1 MSSVSNETGGNGG
14 KGGKKGLVIGIIVA
28 VVVIIALV
36 AVIIVLVLSK
46 KDNSGREPATQ
57 EATQERRNVVV
68 TEDNVEEIVQQMEE
82 AEFVEPGYYT
92 VTMNNEWHFPDGKT
106 ASTDAYVE
114 NVPENTNDVYFDVF
128 LAGDE
133 ENAVYES
140 PVIQRG
146 ASLDSITLKTPLDA
160 GTYDCVL
167 VYHLVDEDQN
177 TISTL
182 RVTVTLIVEG

>member
-1 MSSVSNETGGNGG
+1 MSSVGNETGGNGG
-14 KGGKKGLVIGIIVA
+14 KGGKKGLIIGIIVA
-28 VVVIIALV
+28 VVIIALIAVIIALV
-36 AVIIVLVLSK
+36 LSK
-46 KDNSGREPATQ
+46 NKDSGEPAPQQ
-57 EATQERRNVVV
+57 EATQEKRNVVV
-68 TEDNVEEIVQQMEE
+68 TEENVEEIIQQMEE

-92 VTMNNEWHFPDGKT
+92 VTMNNEWHFPDGKS

-128 LAGDE
+128 LASDE
-133 ENAVYES
+133 ENAIYES

-160 GTYDCVL
+160 GTYDCVM
-167 VYHLVDEDQN
+167 VYHLVDKDQN

-182 RVTVTLIVEG
+182 RVTVTLIIEG

>member
-1 MSSVSNETGGNGG
+1 MSSVENETGRNGG
-14 KGGKKGLVIGIIVA
+14 KGGKGLVIGVIVA

-36 AVIIVLVLSK
+36 AVIVVLVTK
-46 KDNSGREPATQ
+46 KDNGSGEPAVQ
-57 EATQERRNVVV
+57 EAVQEKRNVVV
-68 TEDNVEEIVQQMEE
+68 TEDNVEEVIQQREE

-92 VTMNNEWHFPDGKT
+92 VTMNNEWHFPDGKS

-114 NVPENTNDVYFDVF
+114 NVPENTNDVYFDIF

-160 GTYDCVL
+160 GTYDCVM
-167 VYHLVDEDQN
+167 VYHLVDDDQN

-182 RVTVTLIVEG
+182 RVAVTLIIEG